1 MQLICRDADLR
12 FERFDIFIGEPLVS
26 NASGLVL
33 EDAVLSLDD
42 VVPVLREAFA
52 LVPLHLT
59 LLHKIVEY
67 GMNKIHVILTETSLE
82 I

>member
-1 MQLICRDADLR
+1 
-12 FERFDIFIGEPLVS
+12 
-26 NASGLVL
+26 
-33 EDAVLSLDD
+33 
-42 VVPVLREAFA
+42 VLREAFA